1 MITKEHTIKN
11 EIGLHARPAALFVQ
25 TANKFLS
32 EKKKKKAGKTVNA
45 KSIMGVMAMGISKG
59 EMIEII
65 IDGPDEENAISAIED
80 LINVKLL
87 ES

>member
-1 MITKEHTIKN
+1 MI
-11 EIGLHARPAALFVQ
+11 
-25 TANKFLS
+25 
-32 EKKKKKAGKTVNA
+32 KKAGKTVNA

-59 EMIEII
+59 EMVEII

>member
-1 MITKEHTIKN
+1 MITKELTIKN

-25 TANKFLS
+25 TGNKFLS
-32 EKKKKKAGKTVNA
+32 DIMIKKAGKTVNA

>member
-1 MITKEHTIKN
+1 MITKELTIKN

-32 EKKKKKAGKTVNA
+32 DIMIKKEGKTVNA

>member
-1 MITKEHTIKN
+1 MINKEFIIKN

-25 TANKFLS
+25 TTNKFLS
-32 EKKKKKAGKTVNA
+32 DIMIKKAGKTVNA

>member
-1 MITKEHTIKN
+1 MITKELTIKN

-25 TANKFLS
+25 NANKFLS
-32 EKKKKKAGKTVNA
+32 DIMIKKAGKTVNA

>member
-1 MITKEHTIKN
+1 MITKELTIKN

-32 EKKKKKAGKTVNA
+32 DIMIKKAGKTVNA
-45 KSIMGVMAMGISKG
+45 KSIMGVMALGISKG